1 MISEKKID
9 KITKKLL
16 RKNKITSTEVDSD
29 KVYIIQIDV
38 GNMPKEMVWSVC
50 KRLTEKLN
58 EFKVKGVFIPI
69 DKNNMGKISI
79 YELSA
84 IKSEKNKNENLK
96 DR

>member
-38 GNMPKEMVWSVC
+38 GNMPREMVLEVC

-58 EFKVKGVFIPI
+58 EFRVKGVFIPI
-69 DKNNMGKISI
+69 DKNNIGKISI
-79 YELSA
+79 YELSP
-84 IKSEKNKNENLK
+84 IKSKEDENENLE

>member
-50 KRLTEKLN
+50 KRLTQQLN
-58 EFKVKGVFIPI
+58 EFRVKGVFIPL
-69 DKNNMGKISI
+69 DKNNIGKVSI
-79 YELSA
+79 YELSS
-84 IKSEKNKNENLK
+84 IKSKEDENENLK